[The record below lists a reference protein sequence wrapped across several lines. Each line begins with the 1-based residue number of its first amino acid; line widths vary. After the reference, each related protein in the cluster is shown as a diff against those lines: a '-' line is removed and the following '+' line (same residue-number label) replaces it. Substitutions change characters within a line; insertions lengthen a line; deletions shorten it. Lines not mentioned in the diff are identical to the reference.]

1 MIRFFKSTVFI
12 LILLNLMAFFVRR
25 KQLRRRDYYDDGV
38 VGFVDDDE
46 YYLYERSRR
55 KSDGGRNRV
64 YNDDDAELLN
74 AETKKRDDDDDDDAH
89 VRVSF
94 PKPSTPSPPL
104 PPKAPPQMRI
114 SPECDGLHS
123 STIQPH
129 TEYAGDV
136 VHWGDTNDQ
145 PNVELC
151 CMQCKMTK
159 MCNVFVFNPETKK
172 CWLKKQ
178 KELYENVEP
187 GTMAKGDNVAW
198 TSGTIGPYRK
208 REVGTDGVMK
218 MQDVVE
224 SEKTK
229 VVDAKRKEPRR
240 EEKRRKEE

>member
-1 MIRFFKSTVFI
+1 MIRFFKSTVLI

-25 KQLRRRDYYDDGV
+25 KQLRRDYYDDGV
-38 VGFVDDDE
+38 VGFVDDDA
-46 YYLYERSRR
+46 YLYERSRR
-55 KSDGGRNRV
+55 RSDGGRNRV
-64 YNDDDAELLN
+64 YNDDAELSN
-74 AETKKRDDDDDDDAH
+74 AETKKRDDDDAH

-187 GTMAKGDNVAW
+187 GTMAKGI
-198 TSGTIGPYRK
+198 TSRGRAGRLGRTGKGRLG
-208 REVGTDGVMK
+208 RMG
-218 MQDVVE
+218 
-224 SEKTK
+224 
-229 VVDAKRKEPRR
+229 
-240 EEKRRKEE
+240 